1 MAPKTA
7 QEKAAAKAAAQEKA
21 AAKAAAAKAGGYW
34 APVGAPP
41 LEQLFVPK
49 PAVAPVGLLPP
60 PGQQMAVKSAP
71 PVPPV
76 AAPALAGAAAEAEA
90 GSNDVEAEANAAAE
104 APLLAAREDGAAAEP
119 PSKKAKTELTQQQQQ
134 KDAITFFTRMAAGQF
149 KRASTE
155 QVAQA
160 KIAVIEYNGCGPE
173 AKVAFGTRFAETKK
187 TKDFAWTRNFK
198 ESFTTESLQESSC
211 LSKTLT
217 RKACTCPAL
226 GEGEGVGVWGEGV
239 EDG

>member
-1 MAPKTA
+1 
-7 QEKAAAKAAAQEKA
+7 
-21 AAKAAAAKAGGYW
+21 
-34 APVGAPP
+34 
-41 LEQLFVPK
+41 
-49 PAVAPVGLLPP
+49 
-60 PGQQMAVKSAP
+60 MAVKSAP